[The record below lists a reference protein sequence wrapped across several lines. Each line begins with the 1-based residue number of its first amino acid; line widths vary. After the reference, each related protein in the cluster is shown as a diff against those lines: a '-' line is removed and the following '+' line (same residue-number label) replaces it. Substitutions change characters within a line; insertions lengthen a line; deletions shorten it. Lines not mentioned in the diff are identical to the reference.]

1 MLACP
6 CVLLHPFQFFPH
18 FLHIL
23 IIIGGG
29 GCGVEFLFFFHFYK
43 AQMLGVYLGT
53 IVVYS
58 FSPNKLSH
66 GSPLHLSDG
75 GRKAKV
81 PEKHIASRVKL
92 TRFPIFLQSSAE
104 LDLFTILLGNPGF
117 DLFTAIKYGSADQ
130 RRCKLA
136 LISLATLNATPPPS
150 PHIEP

>member
-6 CVLLHPFQFFPH
+6 CVLLHPFQFFSPLFAH
-18 FLHIL
+18 L
-23 IIIGGG
+23 
-29 GCGVEFLFFFHFYK
+29 GVVGFWVFFHFYK

-58 FSPNKLSH
+58 LSPNKLSH

-81 PEKHIASRVKL
+81 EEQHIASRVKL
-92 TRFPIFLQSSAE
+92 TRFPVFFQSSAE

-117 DLFTAIKYGSADQ
+117 DLFAVIKYGSADQ

-136 LISLATLNATPPPS
+136 LISLATLNAA
-150 PHIEP
+150 PHPRIEP

>member
-1 MLACP
+1 MSLCFTPSVSVFSPLFAHLDNNWGG
-6 CVLLHPFQFFPH
+6 CV
-18 FLHIL
+18 
-23 IIIGGG
+23 
-29 GCGVEFLFFFHFYK
+29 CGVEFLFFFRFYK

-58 FSPNKLSH
+58 LSPNKLSH

-92 TRFPIFLQSSAE
+92 TRFPIFFQSSAE

-136 LISLATLNATPPPS
+136 LISLATLNATPPP
-150 PHIEP
+150 PPI